1 MAIRPKALFVS
12 LLVLAGF
19 TPSSIY
25 GQTFSGRLT
34 SSLYVHERSDSTDV
48 ASTHARGYQAFQFYL
63 GRGNIALNT
72 YGQIDGDFSSPLVGD
87 AKFRLYNLY
96 LEWKNI
102 GGRGAVKVGR
112 QPIFAGVAV
121 GTVDGA
127 EIRVKAARWLRIKA
141 FAGGLLPPH
150 QDVDLIDNLDQNY
163 MAGGQLAFAP
173 ARGARINLSFLNKR
187 QRREGFTT
195 QRSDSIGN
203 AFDYF
208 IHPSD
213 RALQLTSIDV
223 VWEVRS
229 NTSLNSRGDYD
240 LYGNRVTRTEIA
252 VRSAVSTKLTLN
264 GGYTYRSPR
273 LPWNSIFS
281 VFNIEENHEV
291 EGTVYY
297 RHDPGLRF
305 YGEAAGIFYTSD
317 ESYRGTLGVET
328 NHLSANYVH
337 RGGYAGVLDGFNGSF
352 YYPLRRG
359 SLMPMA
365 QLSWASY
372 KTDSNQGDRE
382 SLFSG
387 SARLTVR
394 PKKEFTLDGEIQLIN
409 NPYYSSDVRF
419 LFRLQYWFFKNLG
432 AGS

>member
-1 MAIRPKALFVS
+1 MTIRLKALFAF
-12 LLVLAGF
+12 LFILTGF
-19 TPSSIY
+19 VPSSIS

-34 SSLYVHERSDSTDV
+34 SSFYVYERSDSTDV
-48 ASTHARGYQAFQFYL
+48 ASTYARGYQAFQFYL
-63 GRGNIALNT
+63 AQGNVSLNS
-72 YGQIDGDFSSPLVGD
+72 YGQIDGDFSSPLAGD

-127 EIRVKAARWLRIKA
+127 EIKVQAARWLRIKV

-163 MAGGQLAFAP
+163 MAGGQLAFVPVAD
-173 ARGARINLSFLNKR
+173 ARINLSYLNKR

-195 QRSDSIGN
+195 QRSDSVGN
-203 AFDYF
+203 VFDYF

-213 RALQLTSIDV
+213 RALQLTSVDAVWDV
-223 VWEVRS
+223 LS
-229 NTSLNSRGDYD
+229 NTSLNGRGDYD
-240 LYGNRVTRTEIA
+240 LYGNQLTRAEIA
-252 VRSAVSTKLTLN
+252 VRSTVSPKFTLN

-281 VFNIEENHEV
+281 VFNIQDNHEL

-297 RHDPGLRF
+297 RHNPSLRF

-328 NHLSANYVH
+328 DHLNANYVH
-337 RGGYAGVLDGFNGSF
+337 RGGYAGNLDGLNASF
-352 YYPLRRG
+352 YYSMRKG

-372 KTDSNQGDRE
+372 KTDSDQSNRE

-387 SARLTVR
+387 VARLTVR
-394 PKKEFTLDGEIQLIN
+394 PKREFTFDGEIQLIN

-419 LFRLQYWFFKNLG
+419 LFRFQYWFFKKFG